1 MTTRKAHT
9 RGYLS
14 QVAEPMLP
22 GEPMLTVQPGAQLHM
37 GSERSIIPTVE
48 DRFVTFENSRTPW
61 PAPASEPRGESPAV
75 RPDRSPLQPLL
86 SEGTVTA
93 NPLPRQETAVV
104 ASARKSLVPTS
115 ANESRSRQPESDRN
129 EITGA
134 ASVAQPKHEPRS
146 APRKKRETPLVSF
159 TAANEVA
166 GPATDPGVHA
176 VRAHAKSS
184 SAAEDARR
192 PGMEREVESRGD
204 APRSLLNWN
213 QADEPAGSSEAA
225 ARREPPRQPVV
236 EKQAAPSGVAAG
248 QAKRELLAGVA
259 ARAGSRVREEAR
271 GGARVHIGTI
281 EIRAVLPP
289 SPTTP
294 PAIVAPV
301 RAHENRSAQSRVP
314 AGAAEPL
321 VRGLSWSYGLVQG

>member
-1 MTTRKAHT
+1 MTKRKTHT

-14 QVAEPMLP
+14 QLAEPLLP
-22 GEPMLTVQPGAQLHM
+22 SETVLAVQHGAQSHA
-37 GSERSIIPTVE
+37 GTERSLVPTVE
-48 DRFVTFENSRTPW
+48 DRFIAAEDSHAPWSPPTLEPSR
-61 PAPASEPRGESPAV
+61 ESPAA
-75 RPDRSPLQPLL
+75 RHDQPSLQPLL
-86 SEGTVTA
+86 SEGVATA
-93 NPLPRQETAVV
+93 NPSPRQETAVV
-104 ASARKSLVPTS
+104 ASTKKPSVPTLAS
-115 ANESRSRQPESDRN
+115 ERRSLQPEGDRN

-134 ASVAQPKHEPRS
+134 AATARPKHEPRS

-159 TAANEVA
+159 TVA
-166 GPATDPGVHA
+166 SEGAGTAMDLGVHA
-176 VRAHAKSS
+176 ERIHAQSPL
-184 SAAEDARR
+184 AAEDPRR
-192 PGMEREVESRGD
+192 PRTEREVDRRAE
-204 APRSLLNWN
+204 APRSLLNGN
-213 QADEPAGSSEAA
+213 QANTQSDPHGAA
-225 ARREPPRQPVV
+225 ATHEPPRQPAV

-259 ARAGSRVREEAR
+259 ASSDSRAREETR

-289 SPTTP
+289 SSTTR

-301 RAHENRSAQSRVP
+301 QAYENRSAQSRVP